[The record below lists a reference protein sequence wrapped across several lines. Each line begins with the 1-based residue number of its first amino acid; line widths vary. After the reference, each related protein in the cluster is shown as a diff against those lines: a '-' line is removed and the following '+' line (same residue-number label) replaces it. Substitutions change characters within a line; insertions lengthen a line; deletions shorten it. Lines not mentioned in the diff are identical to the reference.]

1 MKGIVG
7 AAGKREAMAVRRVQV
22 LDLRIAG
29 GSMRSIARTLGVTH
43 GTVVR
48 DLQAALADLREQQ
61 DQRAA
66 DYKTLLLERHERNYL
81 KLHTQLEAGHLGA
94 SDRALRI
101 MQEEAKLLGLY
112 APELHAQTT
121 KAGDDLPPLSDLM
134 ERFAHARHRQED
146 SEAQ

>member
-48 DLQAALADLREQQ
+48 DLQAALADL
-61 DQRAA
+61 RAA